1 MFRGLCAHCVTV
13 GGWHPPTPAT
23 SCGRLMRWSA
33 DPACGK
39 RKDMQVRTLSDHA
52 GDMARRARGEREA
65 QHDRAMAEY
74 RAALAARSRRVGE
87 LRAQTVA
94 ARRAGQWRAWLQHC
108 RSRLKHALSAAPKK
122 PRMPGRSEEEVRW
135 STGAAGEQRVEQIL
149 AAALDDGWILINGY
163 RNRNG
168 EVDQLLVSA
177 HGLLAIEIKYMSG
190 IIHCLDGAWTRE
202 KVGGRGGL
210 QGQNW
215 PIMDRGGRSPG
226 DQVNSVAGRLQRFLR
241 RRDMDVRIARA
252 VVLAHPNARLGHMEQ
267 HGLDLIA
274 T

>member
-1 MFRGLCAHCVTV
+1 H
-13 GGWHPPTPAT
+13 H
-23 SCGRLMRWSA
+23 
-33 DPACGK
+33 
-39 RKDMQVRTLSDHA
+39 
-52 GDMARRARGEREA
+52 
-65 QHDRAMAEY
+65 RAMSEY
-74 RAALAARSRRVGE
+74 RATHAARSRRVGE

-274 T
+274 TCEYLVADVLIAHMTPLPESVDVDALVELIEQDHHFNARKHKQRGRQAGSQRKRKGQ